1 MFARSV
7 TISGADTS
15 TIDQGIGYIRDDVM
29 PELMQIGCVGM
40 SLVVDRDSGHLI
52 ATSSW
57 DTQTAR
63 DDSREL
69 MAPYR
74 AKAAE
79 MLDGEVSIADWEV
92 VLMHRDHDA
101 FNLAACRITW
111 ARTSDVDRLL
121 ERYRTMVL
129 PSISEAMGFCSAS
142 IFVDRDR
149 GTVCGTTTFDSRA
162 TMISSRAWAAA
173 NRDRAKDDSDV
184 EFTDVLEFDLVVS
197 HLRVPELV

>member
-29 PELMQIGCVGM
+29 PELRQIGCVGM
-40 SLVVDRDSGHLI
+40 SLVVDRDSGDLI

-57 DTQTAR
+57 ETRAAR
-63 DDSREL
+63 DASREL

-79 MLDGEVSIADWEV
+79 MLEGQVSIADWEV
-92 VLMHRDHDA
+92 ALMHRDHAA

-111 ARTSDVDRLL
+111 AHTSDVDDLL

-129 PSISEAMGFCSAS
+129 PSITEAMGFCSAS
-142 IFVDRDR
+142 IFVDRER
-149 GTVCGTTTFDSRA
+149 GAICVNTTFDSRA
-162 TMISSRAWAAA
+162 TMVASRAWADA
-173 NRDRAKDDSDV
+173 NRGRAQEVADV
-184 EFTDVLEFDLVVS
+184 VFTDVREFDLVLA